1 MHVNYSN
8 YGIRKKSRYLASFPQ
23 IKGTQKEA
31 KFNLKKIIIIP
42 SRLSKISQ
50 ELTSHIFITTFK
62 EIVTQ
67 ALNFAVVVRV
77 AHLLINLIAPLLDE
91 NRPSDIDL
99 RISHV
104 NFHI

>member
-1 MHVNYSN
+1 VLINCSN
-8 YGIRKKSRYLASFPQ
+8 YGIRKERYLASFPQ

-31 KFNLKKIIIIP
+31 KFNLKKKRFP

-50 ELTSHIFITTFK
+50 ELTSHIFIITFK

-104 NFHI
+104 NYHI